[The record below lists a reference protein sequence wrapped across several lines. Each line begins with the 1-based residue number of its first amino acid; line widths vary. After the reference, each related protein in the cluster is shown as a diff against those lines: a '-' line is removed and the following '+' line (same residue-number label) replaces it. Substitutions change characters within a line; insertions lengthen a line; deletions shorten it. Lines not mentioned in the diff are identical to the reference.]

1 MSGLESQDTIF
12 TYTIKSMYKKI
23 PIDQDR
29 EFPIEKLGVKES
41 DGPDYP
47 LFEFKGFGSR
57 PVKDL
62 VKTPTKNGSRKSSLI
77 QDKLDSLIAS
87 TTGFLWL
94 LFGWPISILI
104 TNDEGTNNAYDL
116 RNVDTKTE
124 YYFDHHHLVRALIEN
139 LWRHAP
145 VAIYQRKKTG
155 IDVFD
160 RLSDN
165 NAMILMGLRANATDN
180 SANAGTKDFHVI
192 REIME
197 KDGIVRTTKNI
208 DKLLEVS
215 GVYERYPKKGHKT
228 TIGGIRNAIKETK
241 KRSLRVFNTTEA
253 EIKDWLKLNKKFGKN
268 KPSTE
273 DGVMC
278 YHKILDS
285 SFYYRYA
292 NDILKWAFFAFVKG
306 ETARVCASSKAIC
319 EHEIEAERE
328 EMIDTIEDILDN
340 TINWYISWV
349 ENQFNGMVTLPKVE
363 LNKLPLELYWVPQI
377 DGETEAIRVEF

>member
-1 MSGLESQDTIF
+1 
-12 TYTIKSMYKKI
+12 MYKKI
-23 PIDQDR
+23 CIDQDR
-29 EFPIEKLGVKES
+29 DFPVDKMRVKES

-180 SANAGTKDFHVI
+180 SANAGVKDFYVI
-192 REIME
+192 RECME
-197 KDGIVRTTKNI
+197 ADRIPRTIRNI

-215 GVYERYPKKGHKT
+215 GVYERFPKKGHKT
-228 TIGGIRNAIKETK
+228 TIGGIRNVIKETK
-241 KRSLRVFNTTEA
+241 KKSLRVFNTTDA
-253 EIKDWLKLNKKFGKN
+253 EIKDWLSTNKKFGKN
-268 KPSTE
+268 KPSSV

-278 YHKILDS
+278 YHKILDE

-292 NDILKWAFFAFVKG
+292 NDILKWTWVGFAKN
-306 ETARVCASSKAIC
+306 ETVRVCASSKAEC
-319 EHEIEAERE
+319 EHQIEAERE
-328 EMIDTIEDILDN
+328 EMVNTIEDILDN
-340 TINWYISWV
+340 TINWYIKWV
-349 ENQFNGMVTLPKVE
+349 EERFGNVGMKVDLPKVE
-363 LNKLPLELYWVPQI
+363 LSKLPLELYWVPQI